1 MVGRGH
7 RSSTKL
13 QTLAANICKSPPG
26 EQLLWII
33 QLNPSRLKCVMK
45 DGGEEAGEE
54 RNHQCL
60 FPFSLFRLA
69 APVVLI
75 PGASGGGGGVWS
87 HRSSPEL
94 PLPCLSSPQNRYS
107 TQVSA
112 PARPVARHAATP
124 DRVPPSSVRLWGGDS
139 LGLPKRKKTTQKGA
153 GKQAPTSS
161 GKEGSRQ
168 MGTPCRHLPGR

>member
-1 MVGRGH
+1 MLVGRGH

-75 PGASGGGGGVWS
+75 PGALGGGGLVPQVKPGAAPS
-87 HRSSPEL
+87 L
-94 PLPCLSSPQNRYS
+94 PLL
-107 TQVSA
+107 
-112 PARPVARHAATP
+112 
-124 DRVPPSSVRLWGGDS
+124 PP
-139 LGLPKRKKTTQKGA
+139 
-153 GKQAPTSS
+153 KQI
-161 GKEGSRQ
+161 
-168 MGTPCRHLPGR
+168 